1 MTTPAPRKDT
11 HSGEEPEI
19 TQEDAVPSD
28 GKDVEGEEM
37 MKKVSNKKLSDL
49 KDDASEVP
57 AKSQGGKRD

>member
-1 MTTPAPRKDT
+1 M
-11 HSGEEPEI
+11 
-19 TQEDAVPSD
+19 PSD